1 MQVVLKVVGG
11 KNDGREIVISVP
23 KFIIGRGE
31 TAHLRPSSDL
41 ISREHC
47 SICIRDGQV
56 TVDDMNSSN
65 GTFINGTQL
74 TGTHSVKSGDSLR
87 VGRLQFN
94 ILIDPVKAGN
104 KKPRVNSAVEA
115 ASRTMEEKR
124 PNKEAIEDSITDW
137 LAAPEEVDPKQ
148 SFPTAETVQFTIED
162 STTKENLDLDESS
175 DSSSENLVDPEM
187 DESDEKKQSKKK
199 NFGKLPPRPK
209 FSHDDSTTAAGDVL
223 KKFFNRR

>member
-11 KNDGREIVISVP
+11 KNDAREIVISVP

-31 TAHLRPSSDL
+31 SAHLRPSSDL

-47 SICIRDGQV
+47 SISIKDGQV
-56 TVDDMNSSN
+56 TIDDMDSSN
-65 GTFINGTQL
+65 GTFVNGEQL
-74 TGTHSVKSGDSLR
+74 TGTHLVKTGDSLR

-104 KKPRVNSAVEA
+104 KKPRVKSAVEA
-115 ASRTMEEKR
+115 ASRTIEEKSA
-124 PNKEAIEDSITDW
+124 NKESIEDSITDW
-137 LAAPEEVDPKQ
+137 LAVDDDDNPAK
-148 SFPTAETVQFTIED
+148 SFGKAETVQFNIED
-162 STTKENLDLDESS
+162 SNTKENIDLEESSDESS
-175 DSSSENLVDPEM
+175 EELSDADLDRT
-187 DESDEKKQSKKK
+187 ESKKRSKKK
-199 NFGKLPPRPK
+199 SFGKLPDRPK